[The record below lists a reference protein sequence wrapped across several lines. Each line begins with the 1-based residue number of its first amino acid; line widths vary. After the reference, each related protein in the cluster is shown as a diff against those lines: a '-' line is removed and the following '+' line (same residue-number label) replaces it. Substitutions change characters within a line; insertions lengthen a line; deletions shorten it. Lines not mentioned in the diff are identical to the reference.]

1 MKKLLS
7 AIIAIITIT
16 ASVSAY
22 ADGITLNIDK
32 DTSKASYT
40 EQSAQTAL
48 FPDTKVSDWYYP
60 HMKMLVEK
68 GGINGYD
75 DGNFK
80 PDNTITNAE
89 FVKIIVGLVGEA
101 SYADGH
107 WAEGYIRKAKD
118 LGIVD
123 TDELPENEY
132 DEPIRRQRMAKFAA
146 RTMEKVLNETPTAD
160 TSVYTSTITDWAD
173 VCESCKPYVAEV
185 YSKGVICGMPD
196 GTFSGGSNTTR
207 AEATTMLVRM
217 IDENYRVSMY
227 SGIAFN
233 QTTDVLDDG
242 RMNVGKSKEFMDYTL
257 ENLKFYKENGKYYV
271 SGAFPELPD
280 GFENWLTVTSQ
291 SKLNEAS
298 FGLTTGFTMVEE
310 NKIPNTGSF
319 VKELALSNPNNLEF
333 IVIRIG
339 IDAKDKNS
347 TEAQSA
353 YYNINTTHQNQI
365 SLVKETG
372 ETTEYLE
379 YDFSKLFQW

>member
-7 AIIAIITIT
+7 TIIAIITIT

-32 DTSKASYT
+32 DTSKASYM

-196 GTFSGGSNTTR
+196 GTFSGGNNTTR

-227 SGIAFN
+227 SGVAFN

-242 RMNVGKSKEFMDYTL
+242 RMNVGKSKEFIDYTL